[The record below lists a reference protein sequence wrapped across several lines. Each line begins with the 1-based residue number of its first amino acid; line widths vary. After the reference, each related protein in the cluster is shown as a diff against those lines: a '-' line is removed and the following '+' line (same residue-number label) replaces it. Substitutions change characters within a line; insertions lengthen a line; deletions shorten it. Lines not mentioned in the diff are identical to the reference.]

1 MPMSKNTVNRK
12 VLSIEEK
19 YSSDVQKAHNE
30 KKRKYQMSL
39 IVIPPEED
47 EVYSAPVSTR

>member
-19 YSSDVQKAHNE
+19 YSSDMEKAPNE
-30 KKRKYQMSL
+30 KKRKYEMSL
-39 IVIPPEED
+39 IVIPQDEN
-47 EVYSAPVSTR
+47 EVYSAPV